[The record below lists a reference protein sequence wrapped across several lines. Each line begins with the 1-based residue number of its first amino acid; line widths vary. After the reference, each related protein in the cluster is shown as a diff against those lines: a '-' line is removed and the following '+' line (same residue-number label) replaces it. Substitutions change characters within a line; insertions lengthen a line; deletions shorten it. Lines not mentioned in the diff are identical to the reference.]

1 MSSIDGIG
9 AQSRYVPE
17 SWEPDE
23 ALAEHAATATETF
36 EFTTAGAAV
45 AALLIEHQ
53 DLARKQANEAYAAAE
68 KQLEIQAEREY
79 RERLEAADNAFF
91 AALVSCGL
99 RTVGAGFSFASTFAA
114 GDAAERLD
122 SFGNLVKEPAG
133 LLGEGVFGRARD
145 RAAARAERAND
156 AGAQA
161 SMAANRLAKAMDN
174 ATSTIDQLQQQAR
187 SAVDAEQAR
196 ANAVLAN
203 F

>member
-1 MSSIDGIG
+1 GSGNRRWRGRSPAHPGARSRERARRACFGSARDRAPCHRARARSAARRRRRCAEHGARRRAHSGRTRLQLRIHHSKLGRSLMSSIDGIG

-79 RERLEAADNAFF
+79 RERLEAA
-91 AALVSCGL
+91 
-99 RTVGAGFSFASTFAA
+99 
-114 GDAAERLD
+114 
-122 SFGNLVKEPAG
+122 
-133 LLGEGVFGRARD
+133 
-145 RAAARAERAND
+145 
-156 AGAQA
+156 
-161 SMAANRLAKAMDN
+161 
-174 ATSTIDQLQQQAR
+174 
-187 SAVDAEQAR
+187 
-196 ANAVLAN
+196 
-203 F
+203 